1 MVIAGAGGHG
11 LEVLE
16 ILLAN
21 EFLKNDILFFDQ
33 DPKKS
38 DQFIQGIRV
47 VSDLKEVRQHFSISN
62 FFCLGVG
69 TPAYRESLF
78 NLLDQAGGIFKPLLS
93 KSSFLS
99 HSAIGQF
106 DAMPF
111 SFIGPDTKIGR
122 CALLNTRA
130 NVHHESQ
137 IGDFSEIGPGAIL
150 LGNSQTGKRCQIGA
164 GAVLLPGVKIGDD
177 AIVGAGAVVTK
188 DFDSGSKI
196 VGVPARMVTSN

>member
-21 EFLKNDILFFDQ
+21 EFSKNDILFFDQ
-33 DPKKS
+33 NPKKS

-69 TPAYRESLF
+69 TPAHRESLF

-99 HSAIGQF
+99 HTAIGQF

-111 SFIGPDTKIGR
+111 SFIGPGTKIGR

-177 AIVGAGAVVTK
+177 VIVGAGAVVTK